1 MAHLTAAPAP
11 SQSAH
16 TQSSW
21 FGFLLSAFF
30 DGLKAYGASLMV
42 VSPADPISSQIS
54 VAAPA
59 PERPKQT
66 AARPHSKSA
75 ETAFALPSPALPKPV
90 WRNA

>member
-16 TQSSW
+16 THSSW

-42 VSPADPISSQIS
+42 ISPTDSTSSQNN
-54 VAAPA
+54 ATAPA
-59 PERPKQT
+59 PESHKHA
-66 AARPHSKSA
+66 AARPQSKNA
-75 ETAFALPSPALPKPV
+75 ETAFAFPRPTLPKPV

>member
-16 TQSSW
+16 AQSSW

-42 VSPADPISSQIS
+42 VSPADPISSQNNRT
-54 VAAPA
+54 APA
-59 PERPKQT
+59 PESHKHA
-66 AARPHSKSA
+66 AARPQSKSA
-75 ETAFALPSPALPKPV
+75 EAAFALPSPTLPKPA